1 MVRVLFVSAEVTPFA
16 KVGGLAD
23 VAAAL
28 PRALAGLGAEVAVVM
43 PRYRNVGKTD
53 APVAR
58 FSVPVGGEAKECLAF
73 RGSLSGG
80 VPVYFLA
87 HDPYFDRAGVYG
99 EGGREYPDS
108 PERFA
113 FLSRGALALCEV
125 LGWEPQV
132 IHANDW
138 HTALI
143 PAYLRA
149 SAPPGPRSVLTVHNL
164 AYQGVFPLERAAVL
178 GLPEGSL
185 SPFIHR
191 GALNLL
197 KGGIAEADLLTTVS
211 PSYAQEILEQGEGL
225 EEFLRLRR
233 EDLVGV
239 LNGVDYTEWDP
250 AHDPHIWA
258 PYSAADLTGKAENK
272 RRLQGELGL
281 SPDPPTPLV
290 GMISRL
296 AEQKGFD
303 LVLAAFDHMMR
314 QQIQFVIL
322 GTGDPRYEDFFRRA
336 ADRWPGRVA
345 ALLTFSE
352 EWAHRIEAG
361 ADIFLM
367 PSRFE
372 PCGLNQLYSL
382 RYGTVPV
389 VRATGGLKDTVHDY
403 DPDAGN
409 GFTFH
414 DYTPEAMLAAL
425 GRAVELYRHDPAAFR
440 RLQLR
445 GMAEDHSWENAA
457 REYLSLYERLLGPR
471 NKVGWTYS
479 TGRARPKIPDR
490 LTE

>member
-43 PRYRNVGKTD
+43 PRYRSAVGKTD
-53 APVAR
+53 VSVAH
-58 FSVPVGGEAKECLAF
+58 FSVPVGGEKKECTAF
-73 RGSLSGG
+73 RGSLSFD

-87 HDPYFDRAGVYG
+87 HDPYFDRAGIYG

-108 PERFA
+108 LSRFV
-113 FLSRGALALCEV
+113 FLSRGALALCEA
-125 LGWEPQV
+125 LGWAPQV
-132 IHANDW
+132 VHANDW

-149 SAPPGPRSVLTVHNL
+149 SGPAGPRSVLTIHNL
-164 AYQGVFPLERAAVL
+164 AYQGVFPRERAALL

-233 EDLVGV
+233 EELVGV

-258 PYSAADLTGKAENK
+258 PYSAALPTGKAENK
-272 RRLQGELGL
+272 RRLQVELGL
-281 SPDPPTPLV
+281 RPEPHAPLV

-303 LVLAAFDHMMR
+303 LVLGAFDRMMH

-352 EWAHRIEAG
+352 QWAHRIEAG

-389 VRATGGLKDTVHDY
+389 VRATGGLKDTVQDY
-403 DPDAGN
+403 DPKTDTGN

-425 GRAVELYRHDPAAFR
+425 GRAVELYRHDPAAFQ
-440 RLQLR
+440 RLKLR

-457 REYLSLYERLLGPR
+457 REYLSLYERLLAG
-471 NKVGWTYS
+471 
-479 TGRARPKIPDR
+479 
-490 LTE
+490 